1 MPKKNQKAKILG
13 LAGYSG
19 TPLPKK
25 LGIKPDSTVAL
36 IDAPDDFL
44 ETLGELPENVRV
56 CHNPRGKQ
64 TLAIWF
70 VSSLHEYQAR
80 IRSISS
86 TTEKIWIAWPKQA
99 SGVPTD
105 LAERNVREVGLSFGL
120 VDYKVC
126 AIDATWSGLL
136 FSHRKTT

>member
-1 MPKKNQKAKILG
+1 VCSSDLSSN

-36 IDAPDDFL
+36 IDAPDDF
-44 ETLGELPENVRV
+44 EKTLGQLQENVKV
-56 CHNPRGKQ
+56 LHNPHGRQ
-64 TLAIWF
+64 SLSIWF
-70 VSSLHEYQAR
+70 VMSLHDFRSR
-80 IRSISS
+80 IRAISS
-86 TTEKIWIAWPKQA
+86 ATEKIWIAWPKQA

-105 LAERNVREVGLSFGL
+105 LSERHVREVGLSVGL

-126 AIDATWSGLL
+126 AVDSNWSGLL
-136 FSHRKTT
+136 FTHRKSG